1 MAASQLYS
9 FPLLRLVPMDQ
20 LLVDEAVEL
29 AAQYHLR
36 GADAL
41 YVAVAK
47 ELSIPLVTFDAEQL
61 TRPAAI
67 IATIR
72 P

>member
-1 MAASQLYS
+1 M
-9 FPLLRLVPMDQ
+9 RLVPVDQ
-20 LLVDEAVEL
+20 ILVDEAVDL
-29 AAQYHLR
+29 AAQFYLL

-61 TRPAAI
+61 TCPAAI
-67 IATIR
+67 ITTIR